1 MTIEFSVKSPTLPIP
16 FHRLLKIVALV
27 DSADP
32 YTRELLAEI
41 SAAGYEVE
49 VSDQYERDVA
59 EDAAVGAYV
68 ARIDGDRLERGRA
81 LARAVRETGFQTPLW
96 AVADTHRLADMAVS
110 GLTGEVAG
118 YVYLGQQTP
127 TYYAKQIVAS
137 VVNYGFRPLPPLFG
151 GPVAYHP
158 GGNGGLGCP
167 RPPGGACSPQSP
179 PRP

>member
-27 DSADP
+27 DSAGHH
-32 YTRELLAEI
+32 TREVPADPHPGGRVAEI
-41 SAAGYEVE
+41 AAAGYEVE

-81 LARAVRETGFQTPLW
+81 LVRAVRETGFQTPLW

-110 GLTGEVAG
+110 GLTGEVA
-118 YVYLGQQTP
+118 
-127 TYYAKQIVAS
+127 
-137 VVNYGFRPLPPLFG
+137 
-151 GPVAYHP
+151 
-158 GGNGGLGCP
+158 
-167 RPPGGACSPQSP
+167 
-179 PRP
+179 

>member
-32 YTRELLAEI
+32 YTRELWAEI

-96 AVADTHRLADMAVS
+96 AVADTHRLP
-110 GLTGEVAG
+110 GIAG
-118 YVYLGQQTP
+118 RGGARGGGRVRFPRQQTP
-127 TYYAKQIVAS
+127 
-137 VVNYGFRPLPPLFG
+137 PPHAPDKLG
-151 GPVAYHP
+151 G
-158 GGNGGLGCP
+158 GG
-167 RPPGGACSPQSP
+167 QHW
-179 PRP
+179 